1 MVPQQQYFA
10 FNKVIK
16 LKFAPNDRSAQEQL
30 SNKSKMKYQ
39 ISEFINFLKLKFL
52 LVLIYQNSKERN
64 ENGFYILLRPTSNEV
79 RVIVP
84 LVGDPENLPDVLGEI
99 VDSPRLD
106 WTFFY
111 QYGEAWG
118 SMLLGDRSLAL
129 CLW

>member
-1 MVPQQQYFA
+1 MTEE
-10 FNKVIK
+10 
-16 LKFAPNDRSAQEQL
+16 LKSSFHINV
-30 SNKSKMKYQ
+30 KMKYQ
-39 ISEFINFLKLKFL
+39 ISEFIKFFKTE
-52 LVLIYQNSKERN
+52 VFCAGPNIPKQQRN

-111 QYGEAWG
+111 QHGEVWG
-118 SMLLGDRSLAL
+118 SMLLGDRSLAI